1 MHGLIVPCPSKKKKN
16 KQTII
21 WMTEMSE
28 IFRTENFI
36 RENKH
41 NLNFFSPMVN
51 SGTLIYLFRST
62 DLSGT
67 LQSVRHSVVNQKR

>member
-1 MHGLIVPCPSKKKKN
+1 
-16 KQTII
+16 
-21 WMTEMSE
+21 MSE